1 MSFWRNRTKNHENAE
16 GFSEPIL
23 LYCSASKV
31 AKIEEKTNM
40 HSADTKD
47 EDLLLDIFTD
57 ESIVFKSVSK
67 VLSKNFI
74 DATFI
79 VSQQGVFLQETL
91 QDMTLVFEMV
101 LRSQKFLRYR
111 MPTIER
117 EGSVL
122 CLGFSVEDLKNALDR
137 ITKTDHFRMYIRADE
152 PHVLHME
159 ITNETKKSKTHKF
172 ITLKNTKLS
181 DVIPPT
187 YVDHQPT
194 VVVSSTHFKKVTAD
208 AYKNSKVK
216 IRIYAQKTGCMI
228 EGTSSQIRGN
238 QDLFG
243 TWDDKGVVVYD
254 EIISTKKFHSFAEM
268 AIISVTKT
276 IQIYAC
282 EQNPLR
288 LNADAGG
295 LGRVS
300 LYIQPSSE

>member
-1 MSFWRNRTKNHENAE
+1 MQNPNVTAGE
-16 GFSEPIL
+16 I
-23 LYCSASKV
+23 
-31 AKIEEKTNM
+31 
-40 HSADTKD
+40 
-47 EDLLLDIFTD
+47 IFEAYTD
-57 ESIVFKSVSK
+57 ESIVFKS
-67 VLSKNFI
+67 LSKLLSKSFI

-79 VSQQGVFLQETL
+79 VSQHGVCIQEAL
-91 QDMTLVFEMV
+91 ADMTLVVEV
-101 LRSQKFLRYR
+101 ILRSQKFLTYR

-159 ITNETKKSKTHKF
+159 ITNEAKKSKTHKF
-172 ITLKNTKLS
+172 ITLKSTKLS

-194 VVVSSTHFKKVTAD
+194 VVVACTHFKKVTAD

-216 IRIYAQKTGCMI
+216 IRIYAQKNGCMI

-243 TWDDKGVVVYD
+243 TWDDKAQIVYD

-282 EQNPLR
+282 AENPLR

>member
-1 MSFWRNRTKNHENAE
+1 MQNPNQT
-16 GFSEPIL
+16 GDGI
-23 LYCSASKV
+23 
-31 AKIEEKTNM
+31 
-40 HSADTKD
+40 
-47 EDLLLDIFTD
+47 LLDIVTE
-57 ESIVFKSVSK
+57 ESIVMKAISK

-74 DATFI
+74 DATMLISPMGLFI
-79 VSQQGVFLQETL
+79 QECL
-91 QDMTLVFEMV
+91 SDMSVVFEAV
-101 LRSQKFLRYR
+101 LRSQKFLTYR

-137 ITKTDHFRMYIRADE
+137 ITKTDHFRMYIRAEE

-159 ITNETKKSKTHKF
+159 ITNEAKKSKTHKF
-172 ITLKNTKLS
+172 ITLKSTKLS

-194 VVVSSTHFKKVTAD
+194 VVVACTHFKKVTAD

-216 IRIYAQKTGCMI
+216 IRIYAQKNGCMI

-243 TWDDKGVVVYD
+243 TWDDKAPIIYD
-254 EIISTKKFHSFAEM
+254 EIISTQKFHSFSEM

-276 IQIYAC
+276 IQIYAT
-282 EQNPLR
+282 ESNPLR

-300 LYIQPSSE
+300 LYIQPSNE

>member
-1 MSFWRNRTKNHENAE
+1 MQAPSVAA
-16 GFSEPIL
+16 SEIL
-23 LYCSASKV
+23 FEAY
-31 AKIEEKTNM
+31 
-40 HSADTKD
+40 
-47 EDLLLDIFTD
+47 TD
-57 ESIVFKSVSK
+57 ESIVMKS
-67 VLSKNFI
+67 LSKLLSKSFL

-79 VSQQGVFLQETL
+79 VSPQGIFCQESL
-91 QDMTLVFEMV
+91 DDMTLVVEVV

-111 MPTIER
+111 MPTIDR

-137 ITKTDHFRMYIRADE
+137 ITKTDHFRMYILASE

-159 ITNETKKSKTHKF
+159 ITNEAKKSTTRKF
-172 ITLKNTKLS
+172 ITLKSTKLS

-194 VVVSSTHFKKVTAD
+194 VVVACTQFKKATSD

-216 IRIYAQKTGCMI
+216 IRVCAQKNGCTI

-243 TWDDKGVVVYD
+243 TWDDKGSVVYD
-254 EIISTKKFHSFAEM
+254 EIISTKKFHSFSEM

-282 EQNPLR
+282 ESTPLR
-288 LNADAGG
+288 LNADAGT